1 MYAKTNQK
9 LQQWG
14 GGGNGKVTK
23 NSEINNSKQIY
34 EVDFGSKA
42 RMQCAENHADG
53 LDSPP

>member
-1 MYAKTNQK
+1 MQK
-9 LQQWG
+9 QTKNCSSGG

>member
-1 MYAKTNQK
+1 MQK
-9 LQQWG
+9 QTKNCSSGGG